1 MKSKSEM
8 GICLAATAIIWGFS
22 TGMLALCIPLVRM
35 TGTPML
41 PLGVIVGATASTVI
55 VWLKS
60 DRQPRNGSYL
70 TSSASNLEQRVANL
84 ETIVSTQELDLNN
97 KIKQLES
104 KDK

>member
-1 MKSKSEM
+1 MERKSKM
-8 GICLAATAIIWGFS
+8 GICLAATAVIWGFA

-41 PLGVIVGATASTVI
+41 PLGVVVGATISTVM
-55 VWLKS
+55 VWLNS
-60 DRQPRNGSYL
+60 DRQPRNSSEL
-70 TSSASNLEQRVANL
+70 TSSASNLEQRIGNL
-84 ETIVSTQELDLNN
+84 EMIVSTQELDLNN